1 MQLRVDFQSETWHWK
16 DIGLTK
22 AELSELRHK
31 SVMPV
36 RYCHGTNVRRKHPMT
51 EPGTVVLTS
60 TRPGLQAA
68 IADLLPGFRMLE
80 AVRHPPDSGAK
91 GRVWCFVD
99 WLLPEISGL
108 EMCRRLRSAP
118 ATADSHITML
128 LDEDDSEARRRALRA
143 GADDYVIGPLTIE
156 LLLDRLQGYRNAGAV
171 SKVQPRL
178 SHGDLTVDLAAQ
190 IARWRGAP
198 LQLRP
203 NEFRLLIHFV
213 EHPDRVFSRTS
224 LIAILGK
231 QGETS
236 DERTVDV
243 WVGRLRR
250 ALKAHGVPDALRTVR
265 SMGYVLDSI

>member
-1 MQLRVDFQSETWHWK
+1 
-16 DIGLTK
+16 
-22 AELSELRHK
+22 
-31 SVMPV
+31 
-36 RYCHGTNVRRKHPMT
+36 MT
-51 EPGTVVLTS
+51 EPGTVILTT

-68 IADLLPGFRMLE
+68 IAASMPGLRTLE
-80 AVRHPPDSGAK
+80 AVRNPPDANLR
-91 GRVWCFVD
+91 GRVWCVVD

-118 ATADSHITML
+118 GTAASHITMV
-128 LDEDDSEARRRALRA
+128 LDDDDSEARRRALRA
-143 GADDYVIGPLTIE
+143 GADDYLLGPLTID
-156 LLLDRLQGYRNAGAV
+156 LLLDRLRDYRTADVA

-178 SHGDLTVDLAAQ
+178 THGELTLDLAAQ

-198 LQLRP
+198 LLLRP
-203 NEFRLLIHFV
+203 NELHLLIHFI
-213 EHPDRVFSRTS
+213 EHPDQVFSRTS

-231 QGETS
+231 EGEAS

-250 ALKAHGVPDALRTVR
+250 ALRAHGVPDPLRTVR